1 MTNLAEPFY
10 KLNRREVDSVS
21 YKLIKHLNK
30 QARDRGVM
38 VSDHLNN
45 NRHNV
50 LCIMQYYS
58 ECRHKCMSNFP
69 FIVIDEQG
77 KVRITRTLVNH
88 MLKLNDAIL
97 YAEGTQIED
106 IINDIDHVCS
116 VSEETMNTKYAILD
130 EIINQRIDAIRD
142 TDYNGII
149 NMANGIINMANSAS
163 FREIGQVE
171 DANLTRIF
179 DFTNNLSMI
188 AELNTQY
195 NRALFDAEHSAL
207 AHRLNL
213 RTRVFKPWKLYSCKP
228 VYPDCMAPMSFYDTT
243 DITDFDTNF
252 IIPED
257 IGRIITEFVGYKFI
271 SSIREGLILSA
282 KGDSVSLRNDIKTM
296 LNTWRKCELLDFT
309 RAVPYNIMTL
319 RTPQISNKTFPV
331 VLASSTPK
339 CLITNHIMNNFKNK
353 ELYYPLY
360 RDVILL
366 TPIIKN
372 HRVAVRERKRVESIT
387 RRRKAHAEKLN

>member
-1 MTNLAEPFY
+1 MTNLAAPFY
-10 KLNRREVDSVS
+10 QLHWHEIILVS
-21 YKLIKHLNK
+21 YKLIEHLNK
-30 QARDRGVM
+30 QARARGVI

-45 NRHNV
+45 NRNNV
-50 LCIMQYYS
+50 LRIMRHYS
-58 ECRHKCMSNFP
+58 KCRRTCMSNFP

-77 KVRITRTLVNH
+77 EFRITQTLVNH

-97 YAEGTQIED
+97 YAEGTQID

-149 NMANGIINMANSAS
+149 NMANSAS
-163 FREIGQVE
+163 FREIGQV

-179 DFTNNLSMI
+179 DFTHNLSMI

-195 NRALFDAEHSAL
+195 NRALFDAEHSTL

-282 KGDSVSLRNDIKTM
+282 KGDSVSLRNDIKTA
-296 LNTWRKCELLDFT
+296 LNTWRKGELLDFT

-319 RTPQISNKTFPV
+319 STPQISNQTFPV
-331 VLASSTPK
+331 VLPSSYLK
-339 CLITNHIMNNFKNK
+339 SMIIDYIMNNFKNN
-353 ELYYPLY
+353 ELYYPFY

-372 HRVAVRERKRVESIT
+372 HRVAVRERKRVESIA
-387 RRRKAHAEKLN
+387 RWRKAHAEKVTR